1 MIIEDFE
8 SNANK
13 STEKEK
19 LSKFLHFEENLQL
32 STLKKEK
39 HDKEMLTM
47 HIMQTFT
54 LCYMVIFRIKFHVM
68 YRKRQYNA
76 VRGREKREE
85 FIVVFRRLNFRDGK
99 IDIL

>member
-19 LSKFLHFEENLQL
+19 LSKFVHFEENLQL

-85 FIVVFRRLNFRDGK
+85 FIVVIRRLNFRDGK

>member
-1 MIIEDFE
+1 MIREDFE

-19 LSKFLHFEENLQL
+19 LNKFLHFEENLQL
-32 STLKKEK
+32 SNLKKEK
-39 HDKEMLTM
+39 DDKEMLTM

-54 LCYMVIFRIKFHVM
+54 LCYMVIFRIKFHIM

-99 IDIL
+99 IDTL

>member
-1 MIIEDFE
+1 MIREDFE

-19 LSKFLHFEENLQL
+19 LSKFLYFEENLQL

-39 HDKEMLTM
+39 HDNEMLTM

-54 LCYMVIFRIKFHVM
+54 LCYMVIFGIKFHVM